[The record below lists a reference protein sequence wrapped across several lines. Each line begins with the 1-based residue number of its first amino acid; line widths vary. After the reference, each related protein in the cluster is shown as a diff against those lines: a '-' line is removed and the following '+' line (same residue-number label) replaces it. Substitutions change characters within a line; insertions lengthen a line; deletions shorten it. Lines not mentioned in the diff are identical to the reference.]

1 MADGI
6 ISVRIGEKREKL
18 INSLVRDNLFK
29 NISEFVIEAI
39 DEKLEPE
46 VNRNKRRSRILYDI
60 KNNADLRNELIKVL
74 SDLAE

>member
-29 NISEFVIEAI
+29 NISEFVIDAI

>member
-18 INSLVRDNLFK
+18 INSLVHDNLFK

>member
-46 VNRNKRRSRILYDI
+46 VNREKRRRRMLYDI
-60 KNNADLRNELIKVL
+60 KNNADLRSELVKVL
-74 SDLAE
+74 SDLSE